1 MNDLI
6 AQYNNLTEEEKS
18 IIIITHNK
26 EVIMQSD
33 NIIVLRKGT
42 IAGKGKH
49 RSLMKNCDEYRKLN
63 VKDV

>member
-1 MNDLI
+1 MNPKIILFDEVTSALDPKTTNKIFSLI
-6 AQYNNLTEEEKS
+6 KELKENHT

-26 EVIMQSD
+26 EVMRQSD

-49 RSLMKNCDEYRKLN
+49 
-63 VKDV
+63 